1 MKKKDKKP
9 KSKETPK
16 QAMSREAPTDFY
28 KRKVSWGFSSC
39 DEQNWPVIDPNNIN
53 YFLDEVLPHLKALE
67 SQKWNEV
74 FMSDKKGN
82 HSIDADDLNK
92 DAQDRLEEL
101 HIEAESVCVL
111 HVTGKHCI
119 YGYVSDAVFYLLWYD
134 RDHGDNKTCV
144 CRSRLKN
151 T

>member
-1 MKKKDKKP
+1 MKKKGKTP

-53 YFLDEVLPHLKALE
+53 HFLDEVLPHLKALE
-67 SQKWNEV
+67 SLTWNAV
-74 FMSDKKGN
+74 FMRDPKGN
-82 HSIDADDLNK
+82 HSIATEQLNKVARDRLDDLC
-92 DAQDRLEEL
+92 
-101 HIEAESVCVL
+101 IEAEYVRVL
-111 HVTGKHCI
+111 HLTGKRCL
-119 YGYVSDAVFYLLWYD
+119 YGIVVNSVFYLLWYD

-144 CRSRLKN
+144 CRSKLKN